1 MSENIILIINLA
13 TTFYLLGLILTI
25 QVVHYPSFI
34 YIDQKLFTKFHLFHV
49 RKISII
55 VMIPMILELLAA
67 IALTYL
73 FPNIYAIIL
82 LALVLLT
89 WLSTAMMSVP
99 RHNKLSN
106 SKNIK
111 LISELVL
118 TNWPRTIFWSAR
130 AIILSF
136 LLIGNQT

>member
-1 MSENIILIINLA
+1 MSENIILIINFA

-89 WLSTAMMSVP
+89 WLSTAIMSVP